1 MKILQALLVFSFV
14 LLYNLFGQ
22 DYSLS
27 FDGQDDYVRIPD
39 HTDLDLTE
47 NYTIEAWIFAES
59 FSWLAGIV
67 SKYQTNAANGYM
79 LRLTAQAPYTGIGF
93 DEIVTANGVLS
104 SNQWHHIAA
113 VNNEGDR
120 KVFINGSEVTLS
132 GNPLTVVANNN
143 AIRIGS
149 DYGGRYFDGRI
160 DEVRIWEVP
169 RQQDD
174 IVSDMYST
182 LSGHE
187 DGLVAYYSFNEG
199 SGNILYD
206 QTENGHDGSIMGDQ
220 VWLDGYTVTGNLG
233 DINFDEILNIYD
245 AVMLVAIMLAQEE
258 GTELQMEACDT
269 NQDGIIDIED
279 IVLLF
284 EWILGLDR
292 SHNNSLT
299 QGSYY
304 IQNNRVMINSDGD
317 IAGFQVVSS
326 NSEIIDFADLPIG
339 WSWNQSG
346 NHYIAFSTDG
356 TPLPP
361 NFSITMDQ
369 IASIESIKL
378 VGWGRNSVQAKEELM
393 PSDFNL
399 MTFPNPFNPVCKISF
414 QISSE
419 KNIKINCFNLHGQ
432 HLQTI
437 HSGQMEIGNHKINW
451 YPDDLA
457 SGVYFISITDN
468 SNSEIQKVMFIK

>member
-1 MKILQALLVFSFV
+1 MKILQTYQLCALITIG
-14 LLYNLFGQ
+14 NLCGQ

-39 HTDLDLTE
+39 HANFDFTE

-79 LRLTAQAPYTGIGF
+79 LRLTSQAPYTGIGF
-93 DEIVTANGVLS
+93 DEVVTANGVLTG
-104 SNQWHHIAA
+104 NQWHHIAA

-120 KVFINGSEVTLS
+120 KVYINGSEIALS
-132 GNPLTVVANNN
+132 GNPLSVVANNN

-149 DYGGRYFDGRI
+149 DYGSRYFDGRI
-160 DEVRIWEVP
+160 DEVRIWGIP
-169 RQQDD
+169 KNQDD
-174 IVSDMYST
+174 IVSSMHAT
-182 LSGHE
+182 LSGQE

-206 QTENGHDGSIMGDQ
+206 QTENGHDGTIMGDQ

-258 GTELQMEACDT
+258 GTELQVEACDT
-269 NQDGIIDIED
+269 NQDGVLDIED

-284 EWILGLDR
+284 EWILGINH
-292 SHNNSLT
+292 SQNNSLT
-299 QGSYY
+299 EGHYS

-317 IAGFQVVSS
+317 IAGIQVVVS
-326 NSEIIDFADLPIG
+326 NTDIIGSEHLPTG

-346 NHYIAFSTDG
+346 NHYIAYSTDG
-356 TPLPP
+356 TSLPQ
-361 NFSITMDQ
+361 NFSLTINE
-369 IASIESIKL
+369 ISSIESIKL
-378 VGWGRNSVQAKEELM
+378 VGWGRSSIQAQEELV
-393 PSDFNL
+393 PTNFNL
-399 MTFPNPFNPVCKISF
+399 TTFPNPFNPVCKISF
-414 QISSE
+414 QIPSE
-419 KNIKINCFNLHGQ
+419 KKIKINCFNTYGQ

-437 HSGQMEIGNHKINW
+437 QNGQMKTGNHTLSWSPN
-451 YPDDLA
+451 DLA
-457 SGVYFISITDN
+457 SGIYFISIEDN
-468 SNSEIQKVMFIK
+468 SNFEVKKVMFIK